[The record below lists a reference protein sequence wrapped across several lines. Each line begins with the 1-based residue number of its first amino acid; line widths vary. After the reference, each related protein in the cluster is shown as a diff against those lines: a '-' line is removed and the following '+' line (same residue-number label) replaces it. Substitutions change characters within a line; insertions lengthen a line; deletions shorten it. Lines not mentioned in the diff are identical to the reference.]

1 MAVLLENGIKT
12 DLIIEDGSSRDVN
25 NLEIDEKI
33 QVMMNKNTHDQRK
46 RMMLY
51 PDEQAKGYW
60 DIGTTM

>member
-33 QVMMNKNTHDQRK
+33 QVMMNKNPHD
-46 RMMLY
+46 
-51 PDEQAKGYW
+51 
-60 DIGTTM
+60 